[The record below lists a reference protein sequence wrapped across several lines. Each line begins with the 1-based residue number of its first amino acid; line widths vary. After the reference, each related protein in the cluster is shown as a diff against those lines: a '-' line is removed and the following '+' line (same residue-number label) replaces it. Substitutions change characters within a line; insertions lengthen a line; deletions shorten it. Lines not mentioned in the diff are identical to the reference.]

1 MTKFVATQF
10 GNHLKEDWR
19 FPGDATRVGFMRFVV
34 DLSQTALTSRNTG
47 IERVV
52 RCLVSELPGC
62 IDEGKLV
69 CGLHLNGDFFALDD
83 ELQMAMK
90 SLGEFEQKAT
100 QSYPVP
106 LRKLLASVTKNRPF
120 HKLQKVLFPAPSH
133 LGIFKLPHSFL
144 VYLAKQSRRRRGGEI
159 VPNEKTILLLPDAYW
174 TKMDVWPT
182 VARYRESGCF
192 VCTVVY
198 DLIPISHPEFVGERR
213 VEKFRKYIDSVIRN
227 SDLIIAISDTVKQ
240 DIAQYVQ
247 ENYHENEAVCR
258 RISSFQLGAD
268 VPAISGSVRE
278 RTASLFVDRTGNS
291 PYLVVGSF
299 DPRKNHH
306 HVLDAF
312 ERLWANGSNAQL
324 CFAGRVGGL
333 SANLVQRI
341 NAHPELGK
349 RFHIFYDMNDA
360 ELQHAYKNCSG
371 VILAST
377 VEGFGLPIVES
388 LWHGTKTF
396 VSDIPIHREVGRDNC
411 TFFPLNDPTLLSN
424 AIRDWESVKDSAV
437 SNTPIPPVSWA
448 ESAREL
454 HSICMNAYSERN
466 S

>member
-1 MTKFVATQF
+1 MMFIAQPNLRSMK
-10 GNHLKEDWR
+10 
-19 FPGDATRVGFMRFVV
+19 TRETALGSNSTDRARILV

-52 RCLVSELPGC
+52 RCIVAQLPKCVEEECLVR
-62 IDEGKLV
+62 
-69 CGLHLNGDFFALDD
+69 GLHLNGNFFPLD
-83 ELQMAMK
+83 EQFRSRMVF
-90 SLGEFEQKAT
+90 LGDFEQNASKSFPAPFRT
-100 QSYPVP
+100 
-106 LRKLLASVTKNRPF
+106 LLASLTKNRPF
-120 HKLQKVLFPAPSH
+120 HKLQKVLLPAPSH

-182 VARYRESGCF
+182 VARYRDNGCF

-198 DLIPISHPEFVGERR
+198 DLIPLSHPEFVGERR
-213 VEKFRKYIDSVIRN
+213 AEKFRKYIDSVIRN

-240 DIAQYVQ
+240 DIARYIQ
-247 ENYHENEAVCR
+247 ENYHEDDVCR

-268 VPAISGSVRE
+268 VPAISGSVRD
-278 RTASLFVDRTGNS
+278 RTAALFVKRTGNS

-306 HVLDAF
+306 QVLDAF
-312 ERLWANGSNAQL
+312 ELLWATGSKLQL

-333 SANLVQRI
+333 SENLVQRI
-341 NAHPELGK
+341 NAHPELGQ
-349 RFHIFYDMNDA
+349 RFHIFHDMNDA

-396 VSDIPIHREVGRDNC
+396 VSDIPIHREVGGDNC
-411 TFFPLNDPTLLSN
+411 TFFPLTDPQILSN
-424 AIRDWESVKDSAV
+424 AIRDWESVKDFAV
-437 SNTPIPPVSWA
+437 SNTPIPPISWA

>member
-1 MTKFVATQF
+1 MSNAVIDKTV
-10 GNHLKEDWR
+10 GNSLENR
-19 FPGDATRVGFMRFVV
+19 RSFQDATEPNQLKLIV
-34 DLSQTALTSRNTG
+34 DHSQTALTSRNTG

-52 RCLVSELPGC
+52 RRIVSHLPDC
-62 IDEGKLV
+62 IDGNKLV
-69 CGLHLNGDFFALDD
+69 CGLHLDGDFFALDD
-83 ELQMAMK
+83 ELQTAMK

-106 LRKLLASVTKNRPF
+106 LRKLLATVTKNRPF
-120 HKLQKVLFPAPSH
+120 HKLQKVLLPAPSH

-159 VPNEKTILLLPDAYW
+159 APNEKTILLLPDAYW

-182 VARYRESGCF
+182 VARYREHGCF

-213 VEKFRKYIDSVIRN
+213 AEKFRKYIDCVIRN

-240 DIAQYVQ
+240 DIARYIQ
-247 ENYHENEAVCR
+247 ENYEKNDTVCQ
-258 RISSFQLGAD
+258 RITSFQLGAD
-268 VPAISGSVRE
+268 VPAVSGTVRE
-278 RTASLFVDRTGNS
+278 RTATLFVKRTASS

-312 ERLWANGSNAQL
+312 ELLWANGANAQL

-333 SANLVQRI
+333 SENLVQRI

-396 VSDIPIHREVGRDNC
+396 VSDIPIHREVGGNNC
-411 TFFPLNDPTLLSN
+411 TFFPLNDPQILSN
-424 AIRDWESVKDSAV
+424 AIRDWESVKDS
-437 SNTPIPPVSWA
+437 SECNTPIQPVSWA
-448 ESAREL
+448 ESARQL
-454 HSICMNAYSERN
+454 HSICMKAYNER
-466 S
+466 SV